1 MTAGALTAVRW
12 VENYHLF
19 ILGVLTLA
27 VAHLGRGAP
36 EPLGET
42 AITGIVTSYIGL
54 LTAFYADNGKNLPL
68 WRDPSP
74 AAYWLAPALIGIPLI
89 ARAVV
94 APVVEEPTTAFA
106 TVIAGEG
113 NRVSSDTLRTYTLIN
128 L

>member
-74 AAYWLAPALIGIPLI
+74 AAYWLAPALWD
-89 ARAVV
+89 
-94 APVVEEPTTAFA
+94 TAYCSRCCG
-106 TVIAGEG
+106 TRCRGTH
-113 NRVSSDTLRTYTLIN
+113 NRLRDRN
-128 L
+128 RR